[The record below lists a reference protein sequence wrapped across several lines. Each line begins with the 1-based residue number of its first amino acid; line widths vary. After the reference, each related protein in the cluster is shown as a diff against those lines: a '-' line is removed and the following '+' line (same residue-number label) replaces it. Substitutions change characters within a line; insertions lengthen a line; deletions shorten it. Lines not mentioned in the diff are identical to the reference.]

1 MINIKIQKIIRW
13 CGWHIDMYWN
23 VPLIP
28 NLEKEL
34 QTFRSEVVLSV
45 GQIVSCLF
53 WPLTPYNLSGAGS
66 SSAGEAQDVWIKI
79 FLDYNI
85 VQKSELQNWSKLKK
99 IESQRVIFQNCNIQ
113 QTLMFGSSA
122 VKLHFKMLPKPN

>member
-1 MINIKIQKIIRW
+1 MVWLANRYIYIEKL
-13 CGWHIDMYWN
+13 
-23 VPLIP
+23 PLPP

-66 SSAGEAQDVWIKI
+66 SSAREAQDVWIKI
-79 FLDYNI
+79 FQDYNI
-85 VQKSELQNWSKLKK
+85 VQK
-99 IESQRVIFQNCNIQ
+99 I
-113 QTLMFGSSA
+113 
-122 VKLHFKMLPKPN
+122 

>member
-1 MINIKIQKIIRW
+1 MVGTFKYIEK
-13 CGWHIDMYWN
+13 H
-23 VPLIP
+23 P

-66 SSAGEAQDVWIKI
+66 SSAREAQDVWIKI
-79 FLDYNI
+79 FQDYNI
-85 VQKSELQNWSKLKK
+85 VQKFW
-99 IESQRVIFQNCNIQ
+99 IT
-113 QTLMFGSSA
+113 TL
-122 VKLHFKMLPKPN
+122 

>member
-1 MINIKIQKIIRW
+1 MAHRIILS
-13 CGWHIDMYWN
+13 YL
-23 VPLIP
+23 PLPP

-66 SSAGEAQDVWIKI
+66 SSAREAQDVWIKI
-79 FLDYNI
+79 FQEYNSAKNLNYNI
-85 VQKSELQNWSKLKK
+85 VLKSIAKGKTDPRVEFISK
-99 IESQRVIFQNCNIQ
+99 VITQILTKQFQN
-113 QTLMFGSSA
+113 FD
-122 VKLHFKMLPKPN
+122 